1 MPHLELVNPVYQ
13 HYFIVDT
20 PPTQGSL
27 RKGSSFRE
35 RKVNPKPKGKSG
47 RSISLLI
54 KRCKAFFY
62 NLYV

>member
-1 MPHLELVNPVYQ
+1 MPHLECVNEEFK

-20 PPTQGSL
+20 PP
-27 RKGSSFRE
+27 SSPTF
-35 RKVNPKPKGKSG
+35 KPKGKSG

>member
-20 PPTQGSL
+20 PP
-27 RKGSSFRE
+27 SSFRE

-47 RSISLLI
+47 RSTSLLI